1 MRRVTILGLIAASSV
16 GTVVLVA
23 NAQQAS
29 GRADFWPRI
38 KGSPVVH
45 EWYSDIPWHQKL
57 GTQGGNEIDQAL
69 VLPVGALPDKEQKY
83 CKDNKISDADCMLE
97 FGVVNVL
104 GMLRT
109 DTPYDTTDTKIQ
121 AAPECK
127 DPSMPCIEV
136 ALELSSFWSRLGS
149 KGVELQKQKF
159 GTEPPTQDNLKPSG
173 AFVYGGYVIT
183 DGSTY
188 APQMPWYMTHSCQA
202 GFTNPN
208 IDMQDPVCYADYFS
222 PMNDGFN
229 LLTPQD
235 KLDQWPRTVPW
246 SVFPYNNP
254 QQNHCAGGTD
264 TCTMVMATFDLQPLD
279 PDPAKF
285 QYKLYND
292 NLLTW
297 FNNSLKKFKDEAG
310 PLEFQRRFPWS
321 GEPVTWSEFVY
332 PQAKLSPFLGRFDA
346 IKTAD
351 AVTGKDCNN
360 VSPSG
365 PPTSL
370 PCSQTDQYRAKTY
383 LYPRQ
388 CDLGD
393 LAGGDV
399 DRLRKCGV
407 NYELHHNGFLEQL
420 QKSYWQDYADAG
432 MRGNQYGRTSFLFAG
447 VPGMQ
452 LPVSFQK
459 VGDSGLT
466 IYEQVHNSSIFSL
479 YLPIANVA
487 DSKGGFPGRPY
498 TDTPFYHTLLM
509 SNHMEAEPELF
520 AQGIRGKVLWH
531 NEYRTEK
538 MYLAYA
544 NAIRDHK
551 PPPKFAPVTF
561 AGSFDADK
569 APAPFHN
576 NTCDACHVRNG
587 SGIPINGK
595 KQLDPLIQ
603 QQYMTTGAYN
613 ARFTDDYTF
622 TGTIRPMKLVFFDL
636 KRDTSRERLDAS
648 RYSEPLAF
656 PAAVVQKPLRNYQP
670 DDLYYNSKIMNY
682 YGDAFHFK
690 EGVTEYDWAFRK
702 ADANRMV
709 VPDARVNRELGRTY
723 EPWQIQVSG
732 FTVNGPC
739 QIAQPAAP
747 TTKPWPES
755 CKDVDATAVRNA
767 VNGDGTKLGDVGVMF
782 LNGKRLGNLGT
793 IEAIPNQTIIDIRD
807 AQKASLGDA
816 IAGELIWQAGT
827 RDGAGGTVKKDCKKG
842 SLVDCYIGRFGW
854 IGDRASLEDQVANA
868 AFVEM
873 NMTTNEGYKQIYGN
887 DKVMFPLRYP
897 YPNCGPANKKCL
909 DSGGNGKLTET
920 DVNRMADYARWVGS
934 PTRSD
939 LQVAMD
945 EVVQG
950 EKVFKRVKCDTC
962 HVIAKISIAVTDD
975 TMVTEPYRKRLA
987 TRISHIRANMPFLS
1001 YIGTDLLMHD
1011 MGYLSQVGDAG
1022 QSIRDAEGV
1031 VKPEYRNY
1039 VQKIRTPA
1047 LKGLQYNRYVTESY
1061 KNTKNADPQL
1071 PACDFLLHDGR
1082 ACDAI
1087 EAAFLHDGPAVKKLG
1102 MIDGLNKLSESE
1114 LKQLRAFLYSL

>member
-1 MRRVTILGLIAASSV
+1 MRRVVILGLIAASSI
-16 GTVVLVA
+16 GSVVVVA
-23 NAQQAS
+23 NAQQLAA
-29 GRADFWPRI
+29 GDRPLWWPKT
-38 KGSPVVH
+38 KGNPVVK

-69 VLPVGALPDKEQKY
+69 ILPVDALPDTEQKY
-83 CKDNKISDADCMLE
+83 CKKNNIKEPDCMLE
-97 FGVVNVL
+97 YGVVNVL
-104 GMLRT
+104 GVLRT
-109 DTPYDTTDTKIQ
+109 DTPYDTTDTKIKD
-121 AAPECK
+121 ATECQ

-136 ALELSSFWSRLGS
+136 ALELSSWWSRVGGT
-149 KGVELQKQKF
+149 GVVLQKQPF
-159 GTEPPTQDNLKPSG
+159 GKEPAKQDHLTPSTPSD
-173 AFVYGGYVIT
+173 YGGFVIT

-202 GFTNPN
+202 GFTNPD

-222 PMNDGFN
+222 PMNNGFN
-229 LLTPQD
+229 VLPS
-235 KLDQWPRTVPW
+235 LDFKTWPKSQPW
-246 SVFPYNNP
+246 SVYPYDER
-254 QQNHCAGGTD
+254 NHCVGDDQGKTD
-264 TCTMVMATFDLQPLD
+264 TCTVVMAAFDLKRLEENAAD
-279 PDPAKF
+279 F
-285 QYKLYND
+285 QYKVYNE
-292 NLLTW
+292 NLFTW
-297 FNNSLKKFKDEAG
+297 FNNSLKKFKDQSSA
-310 PLEFQRRFPWS
+310 LELQRRFPWN
-321 GEPVTWSEFVY
+321 GEPVTWKEFVY
-332 PQAKLSPFLGRFDA
+332 PQAKLSPFLGTFIA
-346 IKTAD
+346 VKTAE
-351 AVTGKDCNN
+351 AVSGPDCNN

-370 PCSQTDQYRAKTY
+370 RCTQTDQYRATTY

-393 LAGGDV
+393 LAGGDI
-399 DRLRKCGV
+399 DRLRKCGL
-407 NYELHHNGFLEQL
+407 NYEVHPNGFLAQL
-420 QKSYWQDYADAG
+420 QKSYWQDFANAG

-452 LPVSFQK
+452 LPVSFHK

-466 IYEQVHNSSIFSL
+466 IYEQVYNSSIFSL
-479 YLPIANVA
+479 FLPIANVA
-487 DSKGGFPGRPY
+487 DRKGGFPGRPY
-498 TDTPFYHTLLM
+498 SDTPFYHTLLM

-538 MYLAYA
+538 MYQGYTFGNPKA
-544 NAIRDHK
+544 NF
-551 PPPKFAPVTF
+551 PPVMF

-576 NTCDACHVRNG
+576 NTCDACHLRNG
-587 SGIPINGK
+587 SGVPINGK
-595 KQLDPLIQ
+595 KQLDPMIQ
-603 QQYMTTGAYN
+603 LQYMTIGEYN
-613 ARFTDDYTF
+613 ARFTPDYTF

-656 PAAVVQKPLRNYQP
+656 PAAVIQKPLRSYQS
-670 DDLYYNSKIMNY
+670 DDLYYNSKVMNY
-682 YGDAFHFK
+682 YGDSFHFK
-690 EGVTEYDWAFRK
+690 KDVTEHDWSFK
-702 ADANRMV
+702 TADAIRMV
-709 VPDARVNRELGRTY
+709 VADPRINRELSKTY
-723 EPWQIQVSG
+723 EPWQIQLNS
-732 FTVNGPC
+732 FTVKGSC
-739 QIAQPAAP
+739 EIAKPATP
-747 TTKPWPES
+747 TTKPWPAD
-755 CKDVDATAVRNA
+755 CKDVDATAVLKA
-767 VNGDGTKLGDVGVMF
+767 VNGEGEKKGDVGVMF
-782 LNGKRLGNLGT
+782 LNGKRLGNLGA

-807 AQKASLGDA
+807 AQIKSLGDG

-827 RDGAGGTVKKDCKKG
+827 RDGSRGTVKKDCKKS

-854 IGDRASLEDQVANA
+854 IGDRVSLEDQVANA

-873 NMTTNEGYKQIYGN
+873 NMTTPDGYRDIYGEE
-887 DKVMFPLRYP
+887 KVMFPLRYN

-920 DVNRMADYARWVGS
+920 DVNRMADYARWVGA

-945 EVVQG
+945 QVIAG

-962 HVIAKISIAVTDD
+962 HVIAKINIVIPDD
-975 TMVTEPYRKRLA
+975 TMVTEPYRKRLE
-987 TRISHIRANMPFLS
+987 TRISHIRANIPFLS
-1001 YIGTDLLMHD
+1001 YLGTDLLMHD

-1022 QSIRDAEGV
+1022 KSIRESDGT

-1039 VQKIRTPA
+1039 MQKIRTPV
-1047 LKGLQYNRYVTESY
+1047 LKGLQFNRYVTESY
-1061 KNTKNADPQL
+1061 KNTQGNNPDL
-1071 PACDFLLHDGR
+1071 PSCDFLLHDGR

-1102 MIDGLNKLSESE
+1102 TIDALNKLSVDE

>member
-1 MRRVTILGLIAASSV
+1 MRIRTIAGLIA
-16 GTVVLVA
+16 GTTAATIVLVA
-23 NAQQAS
+23 TAQVTGS
-29 GRADFWPRI
+29 RPTFWPAT
-38 KGSPVVH
+38 KGAPVVKG
-45 EWYSDIPWHQKL
+45 EWFSDIPWHQKL
-57 GTQGGNEIDQAL
+57 GTQGGNEIDQAI
-69 VLPVGALPDKEQKY
+69 VLPFGAMPDKEQQH
-83 CKDNKISDADCMLE
+83 CKTNKISEADCMVE
-97 FGVVNVL
+97 YGVVNVL
-104 GMLRT
+104 GVFRT
-109 DTPYDTTDTKIQ
+109 DTPYDPSDPKIK
-121 AAPECK
+121 AAPECQ
-127 DPSMPCIEV
+127 DPSMPCVEV
-136 ALELSSFWSRLGS
+136 ALELSSWWSRVGGA
-149 KGVELQKQKF
+149 GVVLEKQPF
-159 GTEPPTQDNLKPSG
+159 GKEPGKQDNLNPSTPSD
-173 AFVYGGYVIT
+173 YGGFVIT

-208 IDMQDPVCYADYFS
+208 VDMQDPVCYADYFS
-222 PMNDGFN
+222 PMNNGFSN
-229 LLTPQD
+229 LFADVGFTN
-235 KLDQWPRTVPW
+235 WPKSQPW
-246 SVFPYNNP
+246 SVYPYDAR
-254 QQNHCAGGTD
+254 NHCVGPTD
-264 TCTMVMATFDLQPLD
+264 TCKVVMAAFDLKPLD
-279 PDPAKF
+279 PDRTKF

-292 NLLTW
+292 NLFTW
-297 FNNSLKKFKDEAG
+297 FNESLRKFKDESSA
-310 PLEFQRRFPWS
+310 LELERRFPWN
-321 GEPVTWSEFVY
+321 GKAVTWEDFVY
-332 PQAKLSPFLGRFDA
+332 PQAKLNPFLGTFTA
-346 IKTAD
+346 VKTAQ
-351 AVTGKDCNN
+351 AVTGPDCNN
-360 VSPSG
+360 VAPTG
-365 PPTSL
+365 PPTTL
-370 PCSQTDQYRAKTY
+370 PCTQTDQYRGATY

-399 DRLRKCGV
+399 DRLRKCGI
-407 NYELHHNGFLEQL
+407 NYELHPNGFLAQL
-420 QKSYWQDYADAG
+420 QKSYWQDFANAG

-466 IYEQVHNSSIFSL
+466 IYEQVYNSSIFSL
-479 YLPIANVA
+479 FLPIANVA

-498 TDTPFYHTLLM
+498 NDTAFYHTLLM

-520 AQGIRGKVLWH
+520 AQGLRGKVLWH

-538 MYLAYA
+538 MYIGYNFGNPKA
-544 NAIRDHK
+544 NF
-551 PPPKFAPVTF
+551 PPVMF
-561 AGSFDADK
+561 AGAFDADK

-587 SGIPINGK
+587 SGVPINGK

-603 QQYMTTGAYN
+603 QQYMTTGEYN
-613 ARFTDDYTF
+613 ARFTPDYTF

-636 KRDTSRERLDAS
+636 KRETSRERLDAS

-656 PAAVVQKPLRNYQP
+656 SAAVMQKPLRNTQP
-670 DDLYYNSKIMNY
+670 DDLYYGSKVMNY

-690 EGVTEYDWAFRK
+690 KDVTEYDWSFKK
-702 ADANRMV
+702 ADLDRMV
-709 VPDARVNRELGRTY
+709 VAAPRINRELGKTY
-723 EPWQIQVSG
+723 EPWQVHVNS

-739 QIAQPAAP
+739 QIQKPATP
-747 TTKPWPES
+747 TTKPWPAD
-755 CKDVDATAVRNA
+755 CKDVDKTAVFNA
-767 VNGDGTKLGDVGVMF
+767 VNGGDVGVMF
-782 LNGKRLGNLGT
+782 LNGKRLGNLGAM
-793 IEAIPNQTIIDIRD
+793 EAIPNQSIIDFRD
-807 AQKASLGDA
+807 AQEKSLGAA
-816 IAGELIWQAGT
+816 IGGELIWQAGT

-842 SLVDCYIGRFGW
+842 GLIDCYIGRFGW

-873 NMTTNEGYKQIYGN
+873 NMTTPEGYKQIYGN

-920 DVNRMADYARWVGS
+920 DVNRMADYARWIGA

-945 EVVQG
+945 DVIAG

-962 HVIAKISIAVTDD
+962 HVIAKINIVVPED
-975 TMVTEPYRKRLA
+975 TMVTEPYRKRLE
-987 TRISHIRANMPFLS
+987 TRISHIRANIPFLS
-1001 YIGTDLLMHD
+1001 YLGTDLLMHD

-1022 QSIRDAEGV
+1022 VSIRDDSGV

-1047 LKGLQYNRYVTESY
+1047 LKGLQFNRYVTESY
-1061 KNTKNADPQL
+1061 KNTKNADPKL

-1102 MIDGLNKLSESE
+1102 TIGELNKLSDVE